1 MLPTGRPLP
10 EYGVSKMNEKGT
22 TLIEMLI
29 VILIIGIIGAV
40 AYPILFLNNKLV
52 TDELDESLERN
63 EVRAIANF
71 LKEDIRESYD
81 IVDEDLGEPV
91 GFRSTVKHL
100 DKSIIYT
107 RAQGE
112 DGTYHVVR
120 RFEGKDIDF
129 PEITNAEI
137 YDLADTEDLA
147 QVKLYIMEET
157 GTESI
162 YEFKIARWR
171 WHIMAEEEEQTIY
184 ELLEEEDLFVIG
196 AGFAM
201 AGGTVTGDGA
211 TIYVDSSL
219 TSSDLNGNAKVR
231 VSNLY
236 ITGDIDIN
244 GSRSLGSITEPG
256 EIVVDGNVT
265 LEGAADIYG
274 DVYVNG
280 DLNMSGSGK
289 IYGNVYVQGDFNF
302 SNGLVEGDVY
312 VNGNLYIKDG
322 TLDGNMYVNGNVTVN
337 WTPSFTTGS
346 MVYYFGTIT
355 HPASYSITHFEQMAT
370 TVSVAQKSVPEVGVP
385 VPRDAQWYADNG
397 YVLNGPLSN
406 GAKVYVTSGNYTQ
419 SIGGTISN
427 VIVVN
432 LAGDITISRGGL
444 NLSGVIYAP
453 YGYVTIGGASFTGLV
468 IASEGADMS
477 SGGMEVTFEGI
488 ETYIP
493 DSNMYPFLNEMLPA
507 D

>member
-1 MLPTGRPLP
+1 MLPTGRQLP

-29 VILIIGIIGAV
+29 VILIIGVIGAIAHSV
-40 AYPILFLNNKLV
+40 LFLNNKLV
-52 TDELDESLERN
+52 TDELGNSLERN

-81 IVDEDLGEPV
+81 IVVKDLGEPV

-120 RFEGKDIDF
+120 RFEGKDINF

-171 WHIMAEEEEQTIY
+171 WHIMAEEEQAIY

-201 AGGTVTGDGA
+201 GGGTVTGDGA

-244 GSRSLGSITEPG
+244 GNRSLGSITEPG

-265 LEGAADIYG
+265 LAGAADIYG

-322 TLDGNMYVNGNVTVN
+322 TLEGNMYVNGNVTVN

-346 MVYYFGTIT
+346 MVYYFGIIT
-355 HPASYSITHFEQMAT
+355 HPASYTLTHFEQMVT
-370 TVSVAQKSVPEVGVP
+370 TVAVAQKSVPEYEVP

-493 DSNMYPFLNEMLPA
+493 DANLYPFLNEMLPA